1 MENNFLRHVAEWREM
16 NQTGRFAE
24 ARQYYFERLFDE
36 VIENFVK
43 QSSNIPPI
51 GSNIDVLFSVL
62 GFTPE
67 PIILAARALNPK
79 RHIIFHDSGVKFN
92 EDNMRYLSRFLPNG
106 FEKIELPEDS
116 FATIYDVFKSRMALT
131 AGRNYVINI
140 TGGKKSMVAAASIFA
155 RDFNASVIYVDYQ
168 DYDANLRRPIPGT
181 EYLNVVYSPL
191 RDLPELFHIG
201 MNNVSI
207 IDSQRELQDSNE
219 LNFVDTSLSI
229 SSQNDNEKD
238 LETLI
243 SVTKADTSE
252 DKSGRT
258 ENIIEFLTKNDWD
271 SLKKYLDKNLHGP
284 YVRKIQTDIIDII
297 TSTKSAK
304 SYWEIVSFLTA
315 YDPSVF
321 LGAIAK
327 ADSSNIYNLN
337 TGYNSE
343 ILDAIIHN
351 AFQCSSKLKYAIDLL
366 MPCRASLTEEQ
377 KDYIMSSCKG
387 LASSDAF
394 YALFKLTRVNL
405 SVSIDYLL
413 NINSS
418 AAAFT
423 LYKIF
428 SDGQKNGMLNQDSN
442 IESLRPRNVAE
453 CCAKMQKIDS
463 FAFQIAS
470 LLIKNRILSKGR
482 IDRIL
487 LNAIEQNGY
496 DGFRNYISAKEQ
508 SIKSEKIASSLTKGD
523 LLNKLRFIKSLD
535 NYYLFVDNDSQ
546 SYALLEKSLIS
557 KRPSTD
563 IIYQATILDMKIH
576 REKRVF
582 FVTMRDDLSKNPQP
596 PLINTG
602 ALLEI
607 SFSQNKNGEW
617 NLVKNNYSRI
627 LSMEIV
633 SKPQQI
639 DYRKKQQVKV
649 LRSIDF
655 FTYEVVII

>member
-1 MENNFLRHVAEWREM
+1 MENNFQRHVAEWKEM

-24 ARQYYFERLFDE
+24 ARQYYFEQLFDE
-36 VIENFVK
+36 VIDDFVK
-43 QSSNIPPI
+43 QTSYTATL

-79 RHIIFHDSGVKFN
+79 HHIIFHDSGVKFN
-92 EDNMRYLSRFLPNG
+92 EDNMRYLSKFLPKG
-106 FEKIELPEDS
+106 FEKIELPKES

-131 AGRNYVINI
+131 SGRNYVINI

-155 RDFNASVIYVDYQ
+155 RDFNASVIYVDYH

-201 MNNVSI
+201 LNNASIEDSHRDLHDSNNHVSI
-207 IDSQRELQDSNE
+207 DQSQN
-219 LNFVDTSLSI
+219 N
-229 SSQNDNEKD
+229 SSQNNNKKKLDIPISETKTEISEENGRKD
-238 LETLI
+238 
-243 SVTKADTSE
+243 
-252 DKSGRT
+252 
-258 ENIIEFLTKNDWD
+258 ENIIDLLTENNWD
-271 SLKKYLDKNLHGP
+271 SLKNYLDNNLQGP
-284 YVRKIQTDIIDII
+284 DVRKIQSDITDRI

-304 SYWEIVSFLTA
+304 SYWEIVNFLTA
-315 YDPSVF
+315 YAPSVF
-321 LGAIAK
+321 LGTIAK
-327 ADSSNIYNLN
+327 ADTSSINNLN

-343 ILDAIIHN
+343 ILDAVIHN
-351 AFQCSSKLKYAIDLL
+351 AFKCSSKLKYAIDLL

-377 KDYIMSSCKG
+377 KDFIMSSCKS
-387 LASSDAF
+387 LTSSDAF

-405 SVSIDYLL
+405 SVSINYLL

-418 AAAFT
+418 ASAFT

-428 SDGQKNGMLNQDSN
+428 SDGQKNGMLNEDSN

-453 CCAKMQKIDS
+453 YCVKMQKKDS
-463 FAFQIAS
+463 FAFHIAS

-482 IDRIL
+482 IDGIL

-496 DGFRNYISAKEQ
+496 DGFHHYISVREQ
-508 SIKSEKIASSLTKGD
+508 RIKSEKIASSLTKGN

-535 NYYLFVDNDSQ
+535 NYYLFIDNDSQ
-546 SYALLEKSLIS
+546 SYALLEKSLACKI
-557 KRPSTD
+557 PSTD

-576 REKRVF
+576 RGKRVF
-582 FVTMRDDLSKNPQP
+582 FVTTKDDLSKNPQP
-596 PLINTG
+596 PLINIG

-607 SFSQNKNGEW
+607 SFSQNKNGGW

-649 LRSIDF
+649 LQSIDF
-655 FTYEVVII
+655 FTYEVAII

>member
-51 GSNIDVLFSVL
+51 VSNTDVLFSVL

-67 PIILAARALNPK
+67 PIILAARALKPK

-106 FEKIELPEDS
+106 FEKIELPEES
-116 FATIYDVFKSRMALT
+116 FATIYDVLKSRMALT

-155 RDFNASVIYVDYQ
+155 RDFNASVIYVDYH

-207 IDSQRELQDSNE
+207 VDSQRELQDSNE
-219 LNFVDTSLSI
+219 HNFVDTSLSI

-238 LETLI
+238 LETPI
-243 SVTKADTSE
+243 STTKTDTSE
-252 DKSGRT
+252 EKGGKDEK
-258 ENIIEFLTKNDWD
+258 IIRLLTKNDWD
-271 SLKKYLDKNLHGP
+271 SLKKYFDNNLHG
-284 YVRKIQTDIIDII
+284 
-297 TSTKSAK
+297 
-304 SYWEIVSFLTA
+304 
-315 YDPSVF
+315 
-321 LGAIAK
+321 
-327 ADSSNIYNLN
+327 SNIPIILSKVSDFIRSLTSAENYWKLVHFLVDYKPSFFLRIISSDDIVNIHNLSS
-337 TGYNSE
+337 GYSSE
-343 ILDAIIHN
+343 MLDEIIHK
-351 AFQCSSKLKYAIDLL
+351 AFQCSDKLNHAIKLL
-366 MPCRASLTEEQ
+366 MPCRLSLSEEQ
-377 KDYIMSSCKG
+377 KNFILKKCIGLTSSE
-387 LASSDAF
+387 AF
-394 YALFKLTRVNL
+394 YSLFKLTRVNP
-405 SVSIDYLL
+405 SISIDYLL

-428 SDGQKNGMLNQDSN
+428 VDGQRNGMLKEDSN
-442 IESLRPRNVAE
+442 IESLKPLNVTE
-453 CCAKMQKIDS
+453 CCAQMQKKGS
-463 FAFQIAS
+463 FAFNIAA

-487 LNAIEQNGY
+487 LNEIEQNGY
-496 DGFRNYISAKEQ
+496 DGFHHYISAKKQ
-508 SIKSEKIASSLTKGD
+508 TIKSEKIASSLTKGD
-523 LLNKLRFIKSLD
+523 LLNKLRFVKDLD

-557 KRPSTD
+557 DRPSPD
-563 IIYQATILDMKIH
+563 ILYQASILDVKIH
-576 REKRVF
+576 RGKNVF
-582 FVTMRDDLSKNPQP
+582 FITMSEGLSKNPHP
-596 PLINTG
+596 PLINIG
-602 ALLEI
+602 AVLEI
-607 SFSQNKNGEW
+607 SFSQNKNGDW
-617 NLVKNNYSRI
+617 HLVKNNYCRI

-633 SKPQQI
+633 SKPQNTT
-639 DYRKKQQVKV
+639 VH
-649 LRSIDF
+649 
-655 FTYEVVII
+655 

>member
-51 GSNIDVLFSVL
+51 VSNTDVLFSVL

-67 PIILAARALNPK
+67 PIILAARALKPK

-106 FEKIELPEDS
+106 FEKIELPEES
-116 FATIYDVFKSRMALT
+116 FATIYDVLKSRMALT

-155 RDFNASVIYVDYQ
+155 RDFNTSVIYVDYHG
-168 DYDANLRRPIPGT
+168 YDANLRRPIPGT

-207 IDSQRELQDSNE
+207 VDSQRELQDSNE
-219 LNFVDTSLSI
+219 HNFVDTSLSI

-238 LETLI
+238 LETPI
-243 SVTKADTSE
+243 STTKTDTSE
-252 DKSGRT
+252 EKGGKDEK
-258 ENIIEFLTKNDWD
+258 IIRLLTKNDWD
-271 SLKKYLDKNLHGP
+271 SLKKYFDNNLHG
-284 YVRKIQTDIIDII
+284 
-297 TSTKSAK
+297 
-304 SYWEIVSFLTA
+304 
-315 YDPSVF
+315 
-321 LGAIAK
+321 
-327 ADSSNIYNLN
+327 SNIPIILSKVSDFIRSLTSAENYWKLVHFLVDYKPSFFLRIISSDDIVNIHNLSS
-337 TGYNSE
+337 GYSSE
-343 ILDAIIHN
+343 MLDEIIHK
-351 AFQCSSKLKYAIDLL
+351 AFQCSDKLNHAIKLL
-366 MPCRASLTEEQ
+366 MPCRLSLSEEQ
-377 KDYIMSSCKG
+377 KNFILKKCIGLTSSE
-387 LASSDAF
+387 AF
-394 YALFKLTRVNL
+394 YSLFKLTRVNP
-405 SVSIDYLL
+405 SISIDYLL

-428 SDGQKNGMLNQDSN
+428 VDGQRNGMLKEDSN
-442 IESLRPRNVAE
+442 IESLKPLNVTE
-453 CCAKMQKIDS
+453 CCAQMQKKGS
-463 FAFQIAS
+463 FAFNIAA

-487 LNAIEQNGY
+487 LNEIEQNGY
-496 DGFRNYISAKEQ
+496 DGFHHYISAKKQ
-508 SIKSEKIASSLTKGD
+508 TIKSEKIASSLTKGD
-523 LLNKLRFIKSLD
+523 LLNKLRFVKDLD

-557 KRPSTD
+557 DRPSPD
-563 IIYQATILDMKIH
+563 ILYQASILDVKIH
-576 REKRVF
+576 RGKNVF
-582 FVTMRDDLSKNPQP
+582 FITMSEGLSKNPHP
-596 PLINTG
+596 PLINIG
-602 ALLEI
+602 AVLEI
-607 SFSQNKNGEW
+607 SFSQNKNGDW
-617 NLVKNNYSRI
+617 HLVKNNYCRI

-633 SKPQQI
+633 SKPQKI
-639 DYRKKQQVKV
+639 DYRKKQQAKV
-649 LRSIDF
+649 LQSIDF
-655 FTYEVVII
+655 FTYEVAII

>member
-51 GSNIDVLFSVL
+51 VSNTDVLFSVL

-67 PIILAARALNPK
+67 PIILAARALKPK

-106 FEKIELPEDS
+106 FEKIELPEES
-116 FATIYDVFKSRMALT
+116 FATIYDVLKSRMALT

-207 IDSQRELQDSNE
+207 VDSQRELQDSNE
-219 LNFVDTSLSI
+219 HNFVDTSLSI

-238 LETLI
+238 LETPI
-243 SVTKADTSE
+243 STTKTDTSE
-252 DKSGRT
+252 EKGGKDEK
-258 ENIIEFLTKNDWD
+258 IIRLLTKNDWD
-271 SLKKYLDKNLHGP
+271 SLKKYFDNNLHG
-284 YVRKIQTDIIDII
+284 
-297 TSTKSAK
+297 
-304 SYWEIVSFLTA
+304 
-315 YDPSVF
+315 
-321 LGAIAK
+321 
-327 ADSSNIYNLN
+327 SNIPIILSKVSDFIRSLTSAENYWKLVHFLVDYKPSFFLRIISSDDIVNIHNLSS
-337 TGYNSE
+337 GYSSE
-343 ILDAIIHN
+343 MLDEIIHK
-351 AFQCSSKLKYAIDLL
+351 AFQCSDKLNHAIKLL
-366 MPCRASLTEEQ
+366 MPCRLSLSEEQ
-377 KDYIMSSCKG
+377 KNFILKKCIGLTSSE
-387 LASSDAF
+387 AF
-394 YALFKLTRVNL
+394 YSLFKLTRVNP
-405 SVSIDYLL
+405 SISIDYLL

-428 SDGQKNGMLNQDSN
+428 VDGQRNGMLKEDSN
-442 IESLRPRNVAE
+442 IESLKPLNVTE
-453 CCAKMQKIDS
+453 CCAQMQKKGS
-463 FAFQIAS
+463 FAFNIAA

-487 LNAIEQNGY
+487 LNEIEQNGY
-496 DGFRNYISAKEQ
+496 DGFHHYISAKKQ
-508 SIKSEKIASSLTKGD
+508 TIKSEKIASSLTKGD
-523 LLNKLRFIKSLD
+523 LLNKLRFVKDLD

-557 KRPSTD
+557 DRPSPD
-563 IIYQATILDMKIH
+563 ILYQASILDVKIH
-576 REKRVF
+576 RGKNVF
-582 FVTMRDDLSKNPQP
+582 FITMSEGLSKNPHP
-596 PLINTG
+596 PLINIG
-602 ALLEI
+602 AVLEI
-607 SFSQNKNGEW
+607 SFSQNKNGDW
-617 NLVKNNYSRI
+617 HLVKNNYCRI

-633 SKPQQI
+633 SKPQKI
-639 DYRKKQQVKV
+639 DYRKKQQAKV
-649 LRSIDF
+649 LQSIDF
-655 FTYEVVII
+655 FTYEVAII

>member
-51 GSNIDVLFSVL
+51 VSNTDVLFSVL

-67 PIILAARALNPK
+67 PIILAARALKPK

-106 FEKIELPEDS
+106 FEKIELPEES
-116 FATIYDVFKSRMALT
+116 FATIYDVLKSRMALT

-155 RDFNASVIYVDYQ
+155 RDFNASVIYVDYH

-207 IDSQRELQDSNE
+207 VDSQRELQDSNE
-219 LNFVDTSLSI
+219 HNFVDTSLSI

-238 LETLI
+238 LETPI
-243 SVTKADTSE
+243 STTKTDTSE
-252 DKSGRT
+252 EKGGKDEK
-258 ENIIEFLTKNDWD
+258 IIRLLTKNDWD
-271 SLKKYLDKNLHGP
+271 SLKKYFDNNLHG
-284 YVRKIQTDIIDII
+284 
-297 TSTKSAK
+297 
-304 SYWEIVSFLTA
+304 
-315 YDPSVF
+315 
-321 LGAIAK
+321 
-327 ADSSNIYNLN
+327 SNIPIILSKVSDFIRSLTSAENYWKLVHFLVDYKPSFFLRIISSDDIVNIHNLSS
-337 TGYNSE
+337 GYSSE
-343 ILDAIIHN
+343 MLDEIIHK
-351 AFQCSSKLKYAIDLL
+351 AFQCSDKLNHAIKLL
-366 MPCRASLTEEQ
+366 MPCRLSLSEEQ
-377 KDYIMSSCKG
+377 KNFILKKCIGLTSSE
-387 LASSDAF
+387 AF
-394 YALFKLTRVNL
+394 YSLFKLTRVNP
-405 SVSIDYLL
+405 SISIDYLL

-428 SDGQKNGMLNQDSN
+428 VDGQRNGMLKEDSN
-442 IESLRPRNVAE
+442 IESLKPLNVTE
-453 CCAKMQKIDS
+453 CCAQMQKKGS
-463 FAFQIAS
+463 FAFNIAA

-487 LNAIEQNGY
+487 LNEIEQNGY
-496 DGFRNYISAKEQ
+496 DGFHHYISAKKQ
-508 SIKSEKIASSLTKGD
+508 TIKSEKIASSLTKGD
-523 LLNKLRFIKSLD
+523 LLNKLRFVKDLD

-557 KRPSTD
+557 DRPSPD
-563 IIYQATILDMKIH
+563 ILYQASILDVKIH
-576 REKRVF
+576 RGKNVF
-582 FVTMRDDLSKNPQP
+582 FITMSEGLSKNPHP
-596 PLINTG
+596 PLINIG
-602 ALLEI
+602 AVLEI
-607 SFSQNKNGEW
+607 SFSQNKNGDW
-617 NLVKNNYSRI
+617 HLVKNNYCRI

-633 SKPQQI
+633 SKPQKI
-639 DYRKKQQVKV
+639 DYRKKQQAKV
-649 LRSIDF
+649 LQSIDF
-655 FTYEVVII
+655 FTYEVAII